1 MQSEIIL
8 NKDGSIY
15 HLQLKPENVADTVI
29 TVGDQERVALVSS
42 FFDKVDF
49 KQLNREFCT
58 HTGYYQNK
66 RITVISTGIGTDN
79 VDVVLNELHLV
90 ANFNLQKRQPLAN
103 PRALTIVRLGTSG
116 AIHPDIE
123 LGQVLLSSCAVGFD
137 ALLHFYNFTNAAQL
151 YPSHPFPH
159 LPAPYVTCAH
169 HDLLQHFSAYFPL
182 QGVTATLPGFYAPQ
196 GRTAAL
202 APRTPNMVKQLANCK
217 VNNRH
222 VINIEMETA
231 GIYGLSQLLG
241 HRALSLNA
249 LLANRATGDFSAQP
263 EKIIENMIAQ
273 ALDALVALPTQPTF
287 R

>member
-29 TVGDQERVALVSS
+29 TVGDPERVALVSS

-90 ANFNLQKRQPLAN
+90 TNFNLQKRQPKAK

-116 AIHPDIE
+116 ALHPDIA
-123 LGQVLLSSCAVGFD
+123 LNQVLLSSCAVGFD

-151 YPSHPFPH
+151 RPAHPFAH

-169 HDLLQHFSAYFPL
+169 QDLLQHFSAYFPL

-217 VNNRH
+217 VNNQH
-222 VINIEMETA
+222 ITNIEMETA

-263 EKIIENMIAQ
+263 EKIIKNMIAQ
-273 ALDALVALPTQPTF
+273 ALEALVALPA
-287 R
+287 